1 MIPDAKRRRTAV
13 ALFAALLLVG
23 ASVAGTLLIE
33 QHTQHGDGEHEG
45 EGQDHGKEAKG
56 AHGREEEGE
65 GHGREARGDKGHE
78 KGKAETVK
86 LSEEMLANADI
97 ELVTAGPGK
106 VAVTLEL
113 PGEVALNAE
122 RMAHVTPRIGGTV
135 RDVKR
140 QLGDQVRKGDVLAL
154 LDSKELAEMQRDVL
168 ATKERLALAENSFR
182 RAESL
187 WAEKISAEKDFL
199 AAKNQL
205 AEAQIEHRS
214 AAQKLAAA
222 AGSGARGA
230 GLALLA
236 PLDGTI
242 IEKHISIGEVLADD
256 TQAFIIAD
264 LSLLWVQVT
273 VYAKD
278 LSRVEVG
285 QLTRVRAEGI
295 AEPAVG
301 KITYLGSVVGEE
313 TRTAAAR
320 VELDNPGAAWRP
332 GLFVT
337 AEVAIDEAAAAV
349 SILDAAV
356 QRVEGREVVF
366 VRSKEGFEAR
376 PVKIGRRGIAADAGR
391 GAVVEILEGV
401 APGEAYA
408 ARNSFVLKAELG
420 KSEAGHDHA
429 H

>member
-1 MIPDAKRRRTAV
+1 VTAAERPKRTALIAV
-13 ALFAALLLVG
+13 GAIALVG
-23 ASVAGTLLIE
+23 VTVGATLLIE
-33 QHTQHGDGEHEG
+33 QRTHHAGAAGHEGHDHGDGGEEHG
-45 EGQDHGKEAKG
+45 EHGHES
-56 AHGREEEGE
+56 GE
-65 GHGREARGDKGHE
+65 KGHDDPGLKRIE
-78 KGKAETVK
+78 
-86 LSEEMLANADI
+86 LSEEMLANAGI
-97 ELVTAGPGK
+97 ELAAAAPGQ

-135 RDVKR
+135 REVKR
-140 QLGDQVRKGDVLAL
+140 QLGDHVTKGEVLAS

-168 ATKERLALAENSFR
+168 ATKERLTLAENNFR

-187 WAEKISAEKDFL
+187 WNEKISAEKDYL

-214 AAQKLAAA
+214 AAQKMAAA
-222 AGSGARGA
+222 AGSGARGI
-230 GLALLA
+230 GLALIA

-242 IEKHISIGEVLADD
+242 IEKHISIGEVLDD
-256 TQAFIIAD
+256 STQAFVIAD

-278 LSRVEVG
+278 LSRVKVG
-285 QLTRVRAEGI
+285 QATRVRAEGI
-295 AEPAVG
+295 DEPAVG
-301 KITYLGSVVGEE
+301 KITYLGRVVGEE
-313 TRTAAAR
+313 TRTATAR
-320 VELDNPGAAWRP
+320 VELENAGAAWRP

-337 AEVAIDEAAAAV
+337 AEVAIDEVAAAV
-349 SILDAAV
+349 SVLDAAV
-356 QRVEGREVVF
+356 QRFDGREVVF

-376 PVKIGRRGIAADAGR
+376 PVKIGRRGFGGDAGR
-391 GAVVEILEGV
+391 AAVVEVLAGV
-401 APGEAYA
+401 AAGETYA
-408 ARNSFVLKAELG
+408 AKNSFILKAELG